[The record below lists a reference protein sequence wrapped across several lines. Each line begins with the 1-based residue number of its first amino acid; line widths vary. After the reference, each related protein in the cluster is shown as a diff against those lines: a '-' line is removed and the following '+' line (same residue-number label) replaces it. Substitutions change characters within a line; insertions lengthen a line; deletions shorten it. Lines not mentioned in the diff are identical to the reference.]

1 MFNRRNM
8 LVAALACLAG
18 ALTTG
23 AEKLTQLA
31 VANDNFRQSFSARYG
46 NNPRSLNGNS
56 ARNSK
61 AAQQKRAARKLRNV
75 RARASKRA

>member
-1 MFNRRNM
+1 MFNRRIG
-8 LVAALACLAG
+8 LAAALAAIAG
-18 ALTTG
+18 GVGTG
-23 AEKLTQLA
+23 LDKLTQIA
-31 VANDNFRQSFSARYG
+31 VANANFAQSFSARYG